1 LTFIQ
6 GSGNLR
12 LAVKLPEGEDL
23 NEWLAVHGELVGP
36 FASLHQWDHHP
47 PSRRFLQPPQHA
59 LRHGDGVLH
68 PSGGPSSP
76 VFRHSRNLIMDGAHR
91 SARLC
96 PRALGEIPYMLFI
109 DQDVRPL

>member
-1 LTFIQ
+1 MTFIQ

-76 VFRHSRNLIMDGAHR
+76 CISALSESDYGWRASQCPIM
-91 SARLC
+91 SAG
-96 PRALGEIPYMLFI
+96 PR
-109 DQDVRPL
+109 